1 MKGIVAWFARN
12 AVAANLIMIV
22 AFIGGT
28 LSFLSME
35 REFFPTT
42 LVNGAAVTM
51 VWDGAS
57 PQDIEDQL
65 MSRIEESISD
75 IDGLKRVTSAS
86 AEGGGEVFIE
96 AENTTDMTWFT
107 NEVERRVN
115 QIANFPPGAERPRTR
130 QLEAQNWFFGMAV
143 HGNVDRKTLKRW
155 TEKVRDDIALLPGG
169 QRAVVRGVLEEEVA
183 IEVTETNLRRYNL
196 TFADVSDAVRGASL
210 NSSGGQIRTQ
220 TGTVS
225 IQTRQL
231 ADTAEEFEN
240 IIISQTV
247 DGGTIR
253 VEDVATVV
261 DGFVDQ
267 KLEATFNGEPTAFVF
282 VIQPEV
288 MDIVEFSDGFL
299 EYIENSK
306 NVLPEAL
313 SIDLLWTDAEP
324 FEDRMNTITSSALI
338 GATLVLIVLL
348 LFLRPIVAFWVTIGI
363 ITAFAGGTM
372 LLPFFGVTFNLL
384 SLFAVLLVIGVIVD
398 DAIIIGENIHK
409 EVETGRNK
417 GLQAAIV
424 GAQSVMKPVIFGVLT
439 TIIAFLPWAF
449 ISGPERNFTEQISF
463 VVMAALIFSLIECLL
478 ILPAHL
484 AHMKPQNYEGF
495 SGKLTKLQRRI
506 ADSLLWVANNLYK
519 PILETAIRLRYATIA
534 MFAVLFYLAIQLL
547 STGIVPFRLM
557 PQIEGDLVQVN
568 IQLPDGTP
576 EERLLQVR
584 DQFEAGVLEA
594 AEELAEQYPQLPD
607 GFVIGRSI
615 IANGTTV
622 EAFISMV
629 PPENRPE
636 TASVKAASDLMR
648 EKVGPIPDA
657 EDVSFDF
664 TLNEEDTRVQFA
676 LSNPDLDRLRE
687 AALVVKEEL
696 SKYSTLYDVG
706 DNLSSAAEE
715 IRLTL
720 KPGAQS
726 LGITLS
732 EVSNQVRQAYYGLET
747 MRLPRDGEDALVIVR
762 LSEEDRRSL
771 DSLRNLRI
779 RTADRREIPLTQI
792 ANLEF
797 APGINNIMRR
807 ERTRSVTVFAEVVGD
822 ARGQVMAAM
831 DENFWPSFEEQYPD
845 ISYSKI
851 GEFEQQQEFNA
862 EIFRLFLIAIGSM
875 YILLAVAFRSYAQ
888 PLLLMTAIPFAFAG
902 AVYGHLLFGVPLA
915 LFSIFGIAAAAG
927 VVINDN
933 LVLVDYVNK
942 RREEGSGAVQAL
954 VDAGVSRFR
963 PILLTSVTTFVGIL
977 PLIAE
982 RSIGAQFLR
991 PMVISLGC
999 AVIFALF
1006 VSLLMVPALYAV
1018 GTEAGRLL
1026 RWIFLRRRY
1035 KSIGETY
1042 EGVANDDNERDG
1054 LSDAGNMQPAE

>member
-22 AFIGGT
+22 AFVGGT
-28 LSFLSME
+28 MSYLNME

-57 PQDIEDQL
+57 PQDIEEQL
-65 MSRIEESISD
+65 MARIEESIAD
-75 IDGLKRVTSAS
+75 IDGLKRITSAS

-96 AENTTDMTWFT
+96 AENTTDMTRFV
-107 NEVERRVN
+107 NEVDRRVD
-115 QIANFPPGAERPRTR
+115 QIDNFPAGAERPRVR
-130 QLEAQNWFFGMAV
+130 QLEAQNWFFGMAI
-143 HGNVDRKTLKRW
+143 HGDVDRRTLKRW

-169 QRAVVRGVLEEEVA
+169 QRAVVRGVLDEEVA
-183 IEVTETNLRRYNL
+183 IEVTENNLRRYNL
-196 TFADVSDAVRGASL
+196 TFADVADAVRNTSI
-210 NSSGGQIRTQ
+210 NSSGGRVRTS
-220 TGTVS
+220 TGDVS
-225 IQTRQL
+225 LQTRQL
-231 ADTAEEFEN
+231 ADTAEEFGN
-240 IIISQTV
+240 IIISQTI

-253 VEDVATVV
+253 ISDVGSVI
-261 DGFVDQ
+261 DGFVDES
-267 KLEATFNGEPTAFVF
+267 LEATFNGEPTAFVF

-288 MDIVEFSDGFL
+288 MDIVNFSDGFQD
-299 EYIENSK
+299 YIKNSHK
-306 NVLPEAL
+306 VLPEAL
-313 SIDLLWTDAEP
+313 SIDILWTDADP
-324 FEDRMNTITSSALI
+324 FEDRMDTITSSALI
-338 GATLVLIVLL
+338 GATLVLLVLI

-409 EVETGRNK
+409 EVETGRNS
-417 GLQAAIV
+417 GLNAAIV

-449 ISGPERNFTEQISF
+449 LSGPEKNFTEQISY
-463 VVMAALIFSLIECLL
+463 VVIAALIFSLIECLL

-484 AHMKPQNYEGF
+484 AHMKPQTYTGF
-495 SGKLTKLQRRI
+495 SGRLIKVQRRI
-506 ADSLLWVANNLYK
+506 ADSLLWVANHFYK
-519 PILETAIRLRYATIA
+519 PILEAAIRFRYATITLF
-534 MFAVLFYLAIQLL
+534 MVLFYLAMQLL

-557 PQIEGDLVQVN
+557 PQIEGDLVIVN
-568 IQLPDGTP
+568 INMPNGTP

-584 DQFEAGVLEA
+584 DQFEAGVIEA
-594 AEELAEQYPQLPD
+594 ADELARKYPGLPN
-607 GFVIGRSI
+607 GFVIGRSV
-615 IANGTTV
+615 IASGTQV

-629 PPENRPE
+629 PPEERPE
-636 TASVKAASDLMR
+636 TASVKDASDLMR

-657 EDVSFDF
+657 EDISFDF
-664 TLNEEDTRVQFA
+664 TINEEDTRIQFA
-676 LSNPDLDRLRE
+676 LNHPDLDLLRE
-687 AALVVKEEL
+687 AAGAVKDEFAT
-696 SKYSTLYDVG
+696 YSTLYDVG
-706 DNLSSAAEE
+706 DNLTSAAEE
-715 IRLTL
+715 VRVTL

-726 LGITLS
+726 LGLTMS
-732 EVSNQVRQAYYGLET
+732 DVSGQIRQAYYGIET

-762 LSEEDRRSL
+762 LSEEDRSNI

-779 RTADRREIPLTQI
+779 RTSDRREIPLTQV
-792 ANLEF
+792 ADLEF
-797 APGINNIMRR
+797 APGINSIMRR
-807 ERTRSVTVFAEVVGD
+807 ERIRSVTVFAEVVGD
-822 ARGQVMAAM
+822 ARGQIIEDMNQ
-831 DENFWPSFEEQYPD
+831 NFWPQFEERFPGVTRGNVGD
-845 ISYSKI
+845 
-851 GEFEQQQEFNA
+851 FEQQQEFLGELVQLA
-862 EIFRLFLIAIGSM
+862 GIALGAM
-875 YILLAVAFRSYAQ
+875 YVILAIAFRSYAQ
-888 PLLLMTAIPFAFAG
+888 PFLLMTAIPFAFAG
-902 AVYGHLLFGVPLA
+902 AIYGHLLFGVPLA
-915 LFSIFGIAAAAG
+915 LFSVFGIAAAAG

-942 RREEGSGAVQAL
+942 RRSEGVGAVQAL

-1018 GTEAGRLL
+1018 GTEIGRIF
-1026 RWIFLRRRY
+1026 RWTWSGRPYR
-1035 KSIGETY
+1035 SIGESY
-1042 EGVANDDNERDG
+1042 DGEAHDDNITDVHG
-1054 LSDAGNMQPAE
+1054 DLGDIQPAE